1 VTRPHLPAD
10 ALPEITA
17 HRVGPDGTMPSDSQ
31 FARALTSLWHTVS
44 LAGGAVGCTSTAAR
58 PEVAAKAAGV
68 VAELR
73 DGRSQAVALIADRQL
88 VGFGRVTAGTGLA
101 AHTGEITAVMV
112 DPALQGGRLGTRVM
126 TEILALATELGLERV
141 TVSVRDG
148 HRLADFFARFGFA
161 EWGRRPG
168 WIRQADE
175 DDLDEVFLWAALPGR
190 VAGDR

>member
-1 VTRPHLPAD
+1 MTRQHLPAD

-31 FARALTSLWHTVS
+31 FALALTSLWHTVS
-44 LAGGAVGCTSTAAR
+44 LAGGAVGLPSTAAR

-88 VGFGRVTAGTGLA
+88 VGFARLTPGTGLV
-101 AHTGEITAVMV
+101 AHTGEITVVMV

-126 TEILALATELGLERV
+126 TEILALGTELGLERV

-148 HRLADFFARFGFA
+148 HRLVDFYARFGFA

-168 WIRQADE
+168 WIRVTDE
-175 DDLDEVFLWAALPGR
+175 VDVDEVFLWASLSGR
-190 VAGDR
+190 VGGDR